1 MTNTRRGWLRIWVV
15 VSVIWL
21 IPCFIAGGV
30 MVVDAIENSSLPS
43 GDGVLILVALM
54 AVPLAL
60 YGLGETVAWIHRGF
74 KDKSASN

>member
-1 MTNTRRGWLRIWVV
+1 
-15 VSVIWL
+15 
-21 IPCFIAGGV
+21 